1 MLELLHQL
9 QLFNISVATVLPLI
23 DPRLA
28 NVPSAPAY
36 LPMKLRGLIWSSQ
49 KVCARECVRLWLW
62 LWRWPYCP
70 RDLHTCDGVGPRQE
84 TMLRSSLAS
93 TMHNKPG
100 KVRVNRARALRAR
113 DVADGFGTGTLLEQV
128 YQHYKN
134 LPRSH
139 LRCANRAF
147 EVVFV
152 GEGASDY
159 GVRRRGGVVLRLV
172 APTKR
177 SRSCVARVPTVNASR
192 T

>member
-1 MLELLHQL
+1 
-9 QLFNISVATVLPLI
+9 
-23 DPRLA
+23 
-28 NVPSAPAY
+28 
-36 LPMKLRGLIWSSQ
+36 
-49 KVCARECVRLWLW
+49 
-62 LWRWPYCP
+62 
-70 RDLHTCDGVGPRQE
+70 
-84 TMLRSSLAS
+84 MLRSSLAS

-113 DVADGFGTGTLLEQV
+113 DVADGFGTGTLFEQV

-139 LRCANRAF
+139 LRCAKRAF

-159 GVRRRGGVVLRLV
+159 GVRCRGVVLRLV

-177 SRSCVARVPTVNASR
+177 SRSCVARVPTVSASR